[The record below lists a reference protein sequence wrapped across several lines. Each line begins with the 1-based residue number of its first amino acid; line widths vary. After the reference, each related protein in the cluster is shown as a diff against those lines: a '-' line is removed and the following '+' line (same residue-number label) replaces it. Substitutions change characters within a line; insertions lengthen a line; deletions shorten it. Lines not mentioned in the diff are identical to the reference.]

1 MEPKDSLA
9 ITKTLQ
15 NLQDQVDHVGVLAQD
30 TITLTDA
37 KNGSVYSVS
46 GLNYSNTVIGGGYTV
61 GTGLN
66 TSYPYT
72 ISTDGTYANP
82 WATNTTLKGGQLELE
97 GPGADVVVN
106 GRSLI
111 TTLEAIER
119 RLNLLNVNSELE
131 AEWADLKD
139 LGDQYRALEQHIEA
153 KQATWDKLKAMPPP
167 TVD

>member
-1 MEPKDSLA
+1 MEPKDLLA
-9 ITKTLQ
+9 VTKTLE

-30 TITLTDA
+30 TMTLTDA

-46 GLNYSNTVIGGGYTV
+46 GLNYSNTVIGGGAV
-61 GTGLN
+61 GSN
-66 TSYPYT
+66 IYPYT
-72 ISTDGTYANP
+72 YTAGTGTSYANP
-82 WATNTTLKGGQLELE
+82 WATTTTLKGQQLELE

-131 AEWADLKD
+131 AEWAELKD
-139 LGDQYRALEQHIEA
+139 LGDQYRALEQHIQA